1 MVNLTDKEQRM
12 FDGEMGEATAQSMEI
27 LVALAKIFKAEN
39 MIPVSSAQVS
49 GVSYKT
55 IGDAGLEYLEH
66 LVSKGAKTTIPTFL
80 NPAGMD
86 VSQWKEM
93 GVPEGFAKKQLEI
106 LDAYSSMGIMKT
118 CTCTPY
124 FIGLRP
130 KQGEHVAWAE
140 SSAVSFA
147 NSVLGARTNR
157 EGGPSALAAA
167 ICGVTPNYGLHLDE
181 NRIANVAIDVQCKL
195 ETVSDFGALG
205 HAVGKL
211 AKRKYPAFTGVKSAR
226 EEHLKVLG
234 ASMAASG
241 AVPLFFIDGIT
252 PEYNVAEDAE
262 KITFTDNEL
271 KTAKSELDT
280 GEKPQLVTL
289 GCPHASLD
297 EIKQIAGM
305 VSKRRPTCEFWV
317 CTARKI
323 KEESD
328 KLGYSKTIEEAGG
341 RVVADTCMV
350 VCPLEKMGYTVTGTN
365 SGKAAK
371 YLPNLCKQKVAFG
384 KLEEILYR

>member
-1 MVNLTDKEQRM
+1 MVNLRGIEQKM
-12 FDGEMGEATAQSMEI
+12 LDGEMGEATAQSMEI
-27 LVALAKIFKAEN
+27 LVALAKIFRAES
-39 MIPVSSAQVS
+39 MIPISSAQVS

-55 IGDAGLEYLEH
+55 IGDAGLEYLQH
-66 LVSKGAKTTIPTFL
+66 LASKGAKTTIPTFL

-86 VSQWKEM
+86 TSQWKEM
-93 GVPEGFAKKQLEI
+93 NIPEDFAKKQMAI
-106 LDAYSSMGIMKT
+106 LDAYSQMGIMKT

-130 KQGEHVAWAE
+130 KLGEHVAWAE
-140 SSAVSFA
+140 SSAVAFA

-167 ICGVTPNYGLHLDE
+167 ICGVTPNYGLHLNE
-181 NRIANVAIDVQCKL
+181 NRIANVIIDVQCKL
-195 ETVSDFGALG
+195 ENVSDFGALG

-211 AKRKYPAFTGVKSAR
+211 AKNKYPAFTGIQSAT
-226 EEHLKVLG
+226 EEQLKVLG

-241 AVPLFFIDGIT
+241 AVPLFFIQGIT
-252 PEYNVAEDAE
+252 PEYGVAMNAE
-262 KITFTDNEL
+262 EITFTDDEL
-271 KTAKSELDT
+271 KATRSELDT

-297 EIKQIAGM
+297 EIKQVAGM
-305 VSKRRPTCEFWV
+305 VAKRKPTCEFWV

-328 KLGYSKTIEEAGG
+328 KLGYTKTIEAAGG

-350 VCPLEKMGYTVTGTN
+350 VCPLERMGYNVTGTN

-371 YLPNLCKQKVAFG
+371 YLPNLCKQRVAFG
-384 KLEEILYR
+384 KLEDILYR